1 MEWRF
6 NNEAPIYQQIME
18 QIKAMIATGVLKA
31 GDKLPSVRELAVE
44 AGVNPNTMQKAL
56 SELERDGLLCSK
68 RTSGRFVSDNQE
80 NADILQ
86 EAMMMECVKAF
97 IENMAKLGYSVNDCI
112 KILKKYEK
120 NATDTAK
127 DGKS

>member
-1 MEWRF
+1 MEWKF

-31 GDKLPSVRELAVE
+31 GDKLPSVRELAVS

-97 IENMAKLGYSVNDCI
+97 IENMAKLGYSVKDCI
-112 KILKKYEK
+112 RIIEKYEK
-120 NATDTAK
+120 DTK
-127 DGKS
+127 DTSEEQKA